1 MKTVYLLRHA
11 KSSWDDSSLSDK
23 ERPLNARGQ
32 RDAPAM
38 GARFGERGETL
49 ERVLSSPAE
58 RAHTTARLFCEACG
72 FPPEDIA
79 IEPDLYFAGS
89 GSIVDLILAQDDIVR
104 SLMLVFHN
112 PDITYFVNSI
122 DYDVSIDNVPT
133 CGLVK
138 LVSDIA
144 QWRDWGPDISRFEYF
159 DYPKNDSGEVIR
171 R

>member
-11 KSSWDDSSLSDK
+11 KSSWADGSLSDK
-23 ERPLNARGQ
+23 QRPLNERGQ

-38 GARFGERGETL
+38 GSRFAARDETVD
-49 ERVLSSPAE
+49 RVLSSPAE
-58 RAHTTARLFCEACG
+58 RAQSTARLFCEACG
-72 FPPEDIA
+72 HPPDEIA

-89 GSIVDLILAQDDIVR
+89 GSIGDLIVAQDDSLR

-112 PDITYFVNSI
+112 PDITYFANSI
-122 DYDVSIDNVPT
+122 DYDVRIDNVPT

-138 LVSDIA
+138 LVSDIV
-144 QWRDWGPDISRFEYF
+144 QWRDWSQENSRFEYF
-159 DYPKNDSGEVIR
+159 DFPKNDSGDVVR